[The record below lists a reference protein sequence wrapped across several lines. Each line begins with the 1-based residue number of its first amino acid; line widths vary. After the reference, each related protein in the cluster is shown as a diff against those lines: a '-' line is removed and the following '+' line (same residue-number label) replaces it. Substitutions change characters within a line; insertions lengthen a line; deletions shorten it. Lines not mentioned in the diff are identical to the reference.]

1 MNFREPAVLGRTGL
15 ESGRLGVSGGYGAPA
30 EAFEEAFEQGCNY
43 FYHGSQRRSG
53 MQRAIRNIVS
63 QGKRDRLILLCQSYS
78 RSARLMEWFL
88 LKALRD
94 LHVEY
99 IDILLLGWYNRSPS
113 GRVLEK
119 ARRMKEKGLYR
130 FLAVSGHNRKAF
142 PEFARQG
149 FDVCHIRYNAAHRGA
164 ETEAFPQ
171 LTGSDRPGV
180 VTYTAT
186 RWGQLLR
193 SGRMP
198 AGEPPLKSS
207 DCYRFALTHPAVD
220 VCLTGPRNRKQMRE
234 ALDTLDLGPLSSRE
248 MERIR
253 RIGDHLRGWN
263 RK

>member
-1 MNFREPAVLGRTGL
+1 
-15 ESGRLGVSGGYGAPA
+15 
-30 EAFEEAFEQGCNY
+30 
-43 FYHGSQRRSG
+43 
-53 MQRAIRNIVS
+53 
-63 QGKRDRLILLCQSYS
+63 
-78 RSARLMEWFL
+78 
-88 LKALRD
+88 
-94 LHVEY
+94 
-99 IDILLLGWYNRSPS
+99 
-113 GRVLEK
+113 
-119 ARRMKEKGLYR
+119 MKEKGLYR

-149 FDVCHIRYNAAHRGA
+149 FDVCHIRYNAAPSRRGNRGL
-164 ETEAFPQ
+164 PQ

-234 ALDTLDLGPLSSRE
+234 ALDTLDLGPPEFPGKWNESGASGTIFAAGTGSKNQTHQANLGPARPVNPIPPLDPIIEPVPSPPPARGSSG
-248 MERIR
+248 R
-253 RIGDHLRGWN
+253 RPDRTTPHTISAVNMHPSFQTA
-263 RK
+263 